1 MKNLANQLPDAFTD
15 IKKVAKSHIPTRNT
29 PERIDVPIGKFINES
44 KIRLKC
50 DRPINSNDVTPRKK
64 RTQVKHDTLEEAIKM
79 TDQFKIDKSIALEEA
94 HIEREA
100 LGEAHVPENFEIS
113 VSYVHMREK

>member
-1 MKNLANQLPDAFTD
+1 M
-15 IKKVAKSHIPTRNT
+15 IKSHILVANT
-29 PERIDVPIGKFINES
+29 STWIDVLVGWLTNES

-50 DRPINSNDVTPRKK
+50 DRPIDLNDVTPRKK

-79 TDQFKIDKSIALEEA
+79 SDQFKIDKSIAPEEV

-100 LGEAHVPENFEIS
+100 LGEAHVSENYEIS